1 MVRADQ
7 IARAVVAS
15 ANHFGVCPIEA
26 LSGASVQV
34 RVPLAAA
41 IGIARAGLAPN
52 RAAARLLG
60 VKHVQMLSPSQ
71 WAKYGVTQVVVDIV
85 IDVLGG
91 ATLPPKPKK
100 VAVNPRPAPKKPAK
114 PRDEGPGYEPAAIT
128 IDVVARRQRERMA
141 EVGVSFRRTDQDRK
155 PPRAVVTAKLM
166 GDPLPDRQA
175 ASDEARRRLERDE
188 RRFGKGSAA

>member
-1 MVRADQ
+1 MVTADQ

-15 ANHFGVCPIEA
+15 ANHFGVCPVEA
-26 LSGASVQV
+26 MSGASVQV

-41 IGIARAGLAPN
+41 IGVARVGLVPN

-60 VKHVQMLSPSQ
+60 IKHSQMLSPSQ
-71 WAKYGVTQVVVDIV
+71 WSKYGVTQVAVDIV

-91 ATLPPKPKK
+91 APLPPKPKT
-100 VAVNPRPAPKKPAK
+100 VAANPRPAPKRAEPK
-114 PRDEGPGYEPAAIT
+114 DEGPGYAPAAMT

-141 EVGVSFRRTDQDRK
+141 DTGVSFRRTDQDRK

-175 ASDEARRRLERDE
+175 ASDEARRKLERYTA
-188 RRFGKGSAA
+188 RFGTGGAA